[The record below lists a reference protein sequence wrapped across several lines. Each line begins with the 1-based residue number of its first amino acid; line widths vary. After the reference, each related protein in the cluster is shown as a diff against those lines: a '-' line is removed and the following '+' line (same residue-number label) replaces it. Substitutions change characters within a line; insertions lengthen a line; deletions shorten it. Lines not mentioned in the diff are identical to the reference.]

1 MNIILFLNN
10 CIHADK
16 QSERWFMRNYVKMI
30 SKWRKHN
37 IPSSTTSALNTRGR
51 ILTRTNKVGGHHSH
65 HRHQLDQLDDVQGG
79 ELHGP
84 PWLPDDLLVGHV
96 RLASSRGH
104 GRTGRSSLSTDFFA
118 ILMMM
123 NWLFVFPLKGSRQ
136 KNLKGLTTV
145 FLDQKIP
152 AVCTHKKFMM
162 GWP

>member
-1 MNIILFLNN
+1 MV
-10 CIHADK
+10 HAKLCQNDLKWQK
-16 QSERWFMRNYVKMI
+16 Q
-30 SKWRKHN
+30 N

-51 ILTRTNKVGGHHSH
+51 ILTRTNKVGGQHSH

-123 NWLFVFPLKGSRQ
+123 NWLFPLKGSRQ

-152 AVCTHKKFMM
+152 AVCTHTQNSCWADHKR
-162 GWP
+162 GGGQRLWSAWL